1 MSSATGEA
9 TAEAAA
15 SSTATDNMIDPS
27 QLSLQQLQNV
37 YQQLQKDVNSLS
49 ENFRSLKMAQNRF
62 MNSKQ
67 ATHLFSER
75 QQGDEILVPLTG
87 SMYVPGQIDRTDRVL
102 VDIGTGYY
110 ASKTTEAAKELLS
123 NKSQYLSKQ
132 TQRLQDHIRQKQNQL
147 EQVKQILQQK
157 MQAGEEQGGGTQ

>member
-37 YQQLQKDVNSLS
+37 YQQLQKVCCIPIPRLWHSTCLIKKGNTRDHFRPSFESEKSDIKLPFMPYILIVSSLSTDCCIMQDVNSLS

-75 QQGDEILVPLTG
+75 QQG
-87 SMYVPGQIDRTDRVL
+87 IDM
-102 VDIGTGYY
+102 
-110 ASKTTEAAKELLS
+110 SHAAKKFYRGTYVHGVSSFASL
-123 NKSQYLSKQ
+123 
-132 TQRLQDHIRQKQNQL
+132 
-147 EQVKQILQQK
+147 ILQVTK
-157 MQAGEEQGGGTQ
+157 F